1 MRLLEAVLRLLS
13 VIAIIAFLIF
23 ENQLTSV
30 GVGFAV
36 AFYCLSSSIHLLAHE
51 SGHLIGGILSGY
63 RLLCLQFGPLNIVRN
78 AKGKLTLMWRSRLSG
93 QCIMISNQIEAVHFK
108 LYNLGGVFA
117 NILILTLSFVLLYFD
132 SFYLSLLFIE
142 LLFVGVQKAVVNL
155 IPHKTHSI
163 PNDGYVVKLLK
174 QNKAVQQDYAIY
186 LTLYGKL
193 FLGEQIN
200 PLDYMYERKVSDDE
214 NEMLYYNEIQDILVE
229 LCKVD

>member
-1 MRLLEAVLRLLS
+1 MRLLKAVLTLLS
-13 VIAIIAFLIF
+13 VIASIAFLIF

-36 AFYCLSSSIHLLAHE
+36 VFYCLSSSIHLLMHE
-51 SGHLIGGILSGY
+51 IGHLIGGILSGY
-63 RLLCLQFGPLNIVRN
+63 KLLRLQLGPLNIVKS

-93 QCIMISNQIEAVHFK
+93 QCIMIPKQIDVVRFK

-117 NILILTLSFVLLYFD
+117 NILILTLSFVLLCFD

-142 LLFVGVQKAVVNL
+142 LLFVGVQKVVVNL

-174 QNKAVQQDYAIY
+174 QNKAIQQDYAIY

-200 PLDYMYERKVSDDE
+200 PLDYMYEREVSDDE